1 MPGSSPRLP
10 PAPAVVVHGAYR
22 WAPAALLAVLVLGV
36 PRSAIAEPS
45 TADRAIAERLF
56 DRGRRQMGEGALQ
69 AACESFAESQRLDPG
84 TGTLL
89 NLANCYEASGKLA
102 SAWVEFREAL
112 AASRREKRS
121 DRVRYALDHLAAIEP
136 RLAYLTVS
144 VVDRPPGETPSITL
158 DGRALGP
165 AAWGVAI
172 PVDAGR
178 HEALVEGRRW
188 RATIDIRDG
197 EHRQI
202 EVPAHLEPVPASG
215 AASPERPPRVSA
227 QSTQGPADESWLAAQ
242 AAHPEPAGRDR
253 RARVVELALGGAG
266 LAGVGVGIYF
276 GWRASD
282 LWSQRNRACPMEAC
296 TIEGARLGSRADAA
310 ATVATWTMVGGIG
323 ALGAAALVF
332 LWPRSASPRSAQ
344 VSTPV
349 WQRLLAGVRLD
360 GPGRLTMGGSF

>member
-1 MPGSSPRLP
+1 M
-10 PAPAVVVHGAYR
+10 
-22 WAPAALLAVLVLGV
+22 LALGV
-36 PRSAIAEPS
+36 PRPAIAEPG

-56 DRGRRQMGEGALQ
+56 DRGRRQMEEGALA
-69 AACESFAESQRLDPG
+69 AACDSFAESQRLDPG

-89 NLANCYEASGKLA
+89 NLANCYEVSGKLA

-121 DRVRYALDHLAAIEP
+121 DRVRYASDHLAAIEP

-144 VVDRPPGETPSITL
+144 VAGRPQGETPRITL

-178 HEALVEGRRW
+178 HEALAEGRRW
-188 RATIDIRDG
+188 RAAIDIRDG

-202 EVPAHLEPVPASG
+202 EVPARLETEMASG
-215 AASPERPPRVSA
+215 AGSPERSPRVSA
-227 QSTQGPADESWLAAQ
+227 RSTEGPADESWLAAH
-242 AAHPEPAGRDR
+242 AEPAGRNR
-253 RARVVELALGGAG
+253 RTRVVELTLGGAG
-266 LAGVGVGIYF
+266 LAAIGVGSYF

-296 TIEGARLGSRADAA
+296 TVEGARLGSRADSA
-310 ATVATWTMVGGIG
+310 ATVATWTIVGGVG
-323 ALGAAALVF
+323 ALGAAALLF
-332 LWPRSASPRSAQ
+332 LWPRSASRMSAQ
-344 VSTPV
+344 ASTPA

-360 GPGRLTMGGSF
+360 SPGRLTMEGSF